1 MPARPLERADDFGEA
16 EASPSAHQLT
26 TELPVVPGGG
36 SRPPRWTVKKAENIH
51 TPWLARAGIIIFLA
65 VSSACGGGGGGG
77 DSSPTVGTSPPPP
90 PTPNP
95 PPPQPDPGEEIIDN
109 EVSGS
114 VGDGPITS
122 ALVRIYNKQ
131 GTMINTA
138 SSDQEASFNILVRE
152 KGKYYPLTLTA
163 SGGTDVVTGGT
174 PDFDLRSV
182 VAKPSRK
189 TQGNLNPHATLI
201 IKAAENMTGGLLD
214 NNLASARVSVMSH
227 MNFGMDSAIVSDPI
241 TAPVTDG
248 TAPVLVKSSET
259 MGEMIRRTRDAL
271 IVTGYRVGSGGATID
286 GNAVVES
293 LAADIIDGV
302 IDGRGGPA
310 ADARIAGVANIAS
323 GVVLVE
329 ALINKLKVGGADATA
344 RMDDAIRL
352 VRPNAPSGATTANVT
367 IPGVMLSQ
375 TALVVEAAVAFSGN
389 AELQSLLDA
398 IRTIPAG
405 TTPAGISNISE
416 AGQAALENALNDAAF
431 ASDSEIEII
440 NAAVR
445 NTAPEPPPPEPPPEE
460 PPPDPPPPGNGTATV
475 SWTAPTEREDGT
487 PLGDELAGFKIY
499 YGQSQNQLSEIVVLN
514 NPGLPTYVVE
524 GLEEQ
529 STWYFA
535 VSAFDVDGRESA
547 RSTVASKTF
556 P

>member
-1 MPARPLERADDFGEA
+1 M
-16 EASPSAHQLT
+16 
-26 TELPVVPGGG
+26 
-36 SRPPRWTVKKAENIH
+36 KKAESNR
-51 TPWLARAGIIIFLA
+51 TPWLARAGIIIFIA
-65 VSSACGGGGGGG
+65 VSAACGGGGGGG

-109 EVSGS
+109 EVTGS

-122 ALVRIYNKQ
+122 AIVRIYNKQ
-131 GTMINTA
+131 GTMINTV
-138 SSDQEASFNILVRE
+138 SSDQEASFITVVRE

-163 SGGTDVVTGGT
+163 SGGTDVVTGAA
-174 PDFDLRSV
+174 PDFELHSV
-182 VAKPSRK
+182 VAKPQNK
-189 TQGNLNPHATLI
+189 TQGNLNPHGSLI
-201 IKAAENMTGGLLD
+201 VKAAQNMTGGLVD
-214 NNLASARVSVMSH
+214 NNLASARASVMTH
-227 MNFGMDSAIVSDPI
+227 LNFGMDSAIVTD
-241 TAPVTDG
+241 PVTAAVTDNS
-248 TAPVLVKSSET
+248 APVLVKSSET
-259 MGEMIRRTRDAL
+259 LGEMIRRTRDAL
-271 IVTGYRVGSGGATID
+271 ITTGYRVGSGGATID
-286 GNAVVES
+286 GDAVVEA

-302 IDGRGGPA
+302 IDGRGGAA

-323 GVVLVE
+323 AVVLVE
-329 ALINKLKVGGADATA
+329 AMINKLHVGGADATA

-352 VRPNAPSGATTANVT
+352 VRPNAPSGATTANVS
-367 IPGVMLSQ
+367 IPGAMLTQ
-375 TALVVEAAVAFSGN
+375 AAVVTEAAVAFSGDP
-389 AELQSLLDA
+389 ELQSLLDA

-405 TTPAGISNISE
+405 TTPAGIGNISE
-416 AGQAALENALNDAAF
+416 NGQAALGNALNDAAF

-475 SWTAPTEREDGT
+475 SWIAPTEREDGSS
-487 PLGDELAGFKIY
+487 LDNLAGFKIY
-499 YGQSQNQLSEIVVLN
+499 YGQSQDQLSEVVVLD
-514 NPGLPTYVVE
+514 GSGFTTHTIG

-547 RSTVASKTF
+547 RSAVASKSF